1 MDNDFALQVL
11 KLKLHL
17 AYGEILHQILESK
30 VGIFLYCG
38 FLDVFLCVVTQ
49 FLRLWRY
56 LSLLLYQDEL
66 LGVNNHLESA

>member
-1 MDNDFALQVL
+1 MILPLSIKIETALGLWGNFAPNIRV
-11 KLKLHL
+11 
-17 AYGEILHQILESK
+17 ESRY
-30 VGIFLYCG
+30 FLYCG